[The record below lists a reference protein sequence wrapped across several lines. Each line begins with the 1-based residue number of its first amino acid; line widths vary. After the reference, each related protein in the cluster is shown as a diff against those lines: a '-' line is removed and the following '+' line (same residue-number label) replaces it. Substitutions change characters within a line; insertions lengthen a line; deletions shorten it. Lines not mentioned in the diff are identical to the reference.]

1 LLSQGIRLAYQIS
14 NFFKETINLHVYLAI
29 PLKTSMVKDLCQCIE
44 LLKSIECAYFKK
56 LSTIAE
62 SYSQMIQQLSLSL
75 QKLFLQIK
83 GRLESGKKYSEAKLD
98 ALAAVNLAIQML
110 NGCATME
117 RRMVLKVC
125 LHFIMQQDYAREEEL
140 DAIIQLLIKLEAIAD
155 LAIDL
160 RMATDCSFL
169 FWHRSLIPQYFKDI
183 YQFPQQAQ
191 KLQYM
196 FLAFRDIERVFSK
209 VVHEDPS
216 SFSNVYQVELYSAF
230 KQHILDPL
238 CRDIETDLRFHIHAH
253 LAVSERNPWKTG
265 VKDLIRFLRLKPL
278 HFFERTID
286 IQAYVTHYLDV
297 TFYNLTT
304 VSLNDWK
311 TYGEMRNLAEEKFGL
326 RLTEVHLPGQ
336 TLEQGIDALQI
347 MRNIHIFAVRYNYNL
362 NNQVF
367 VEKSSDSKTLNTIG
381 INHIA
386 NSIRTHGIGIMNT
399 TVNFIYQFL
408 KQKFVI
414 FSQFLY
420 DDHIKS
426 RLYRDIR
433 FFKENRE
440 QLQNR
445 YPMER
450 AQQFNK
456 EIRKLG
462 LTEQKQSFLDQF
474 RMLITEIGTY
484 VLTLSINR
492 ISMANAFSLGNAM
505 GYIRMIRSGGFSYI
519 ASAIKFVP
527 DLSDIVQFEELVKAS
542 KLSSETEAAAR

>member
-1 LLSQGIRLAYQIS
+1 
-14 NFFKETINLHVYLAI
+14 
-29 PLKTSMVKDLCQCIE
+29 
-44 LLKSIECAYFKK
+44 
-56 LSTIAE
+56 
-62 SYSQMIQQLSLSL
+62 
-75 QKLFLQIK
+75 
-83 GRLESGKKYSEAKLD
+83 
-98 ALAAVNLAIQML
+98 
-110 NGCATME
+110 
-117 RRMVLKVC
+117 
-125 LHFIMQQDYAREEEL
+125 
-140 DAIIQLLIKLEAIAD
+140 
-155 LAIDL
+155 
-160 RMATDCSFL
+160 MATDCSFL

-474 RMLITEIGTY
+474 RMLITEIG
-484 VLTLSINR
+484 
-492 ISMANAFSLGNAM
+492 NAM

-542 KLSSETEAAAR
+542 KLSSETEAAARNLDLAIDCLARNFAEGTEYFKLLVEVFAEQFRNPENAHLKNFYVIIPPLTVNFVDHILIGKDKLAKKKGGAFFTDDGFAIGVSYILKLLDQFHQFESLHWFEEIHHQYSEQQKKTLADMSKLKKEEQQTMALTLKKLRTYEVEFELLDYSFSGAAIFFRD